1 MLSNLKVNAVLK
13 GRSLNLFSFLRGR
26 TNVNTQETIPLRFIS
41 SVSNLS
47 INENSSEEQ
56 PKLILDTLKVSP
68 SIKDKVKP
76 LIDNITISG
85 TGIKDFSVKDI
96 DKIESRNFYYQ
107 NLDGDGNLVTLV
119 SQNFPKVVDVDGNIV
134 KVEYKNLLGK
144 EKSFLDNGLPIWL
157 KGKDIIDFNKKNVK
171 TLDLYTLQAPVSL
184 KNKIYKLLNN
194 NKTKGMSLEDFRPS
208 DINAIER
215 NNFYYQR
222 RESDNKVYTDIAIDK
237 PRITDITDGIVTT
250 VFTNTRGEKTKVYSE
265 GLPMWLK
272 GDLIKNKY
280 EENKRLDASKINL
293 DFYKLYFSDS
303 DEDD

>member
-26 TNVNTQETIPLRFIS
+26 TNVNTQETIPLRLIS

-47 INENSSEEQ
+47 INENSSEEP

-76 LIDNITISG
+76 LIDNMTISG

-144 EKSFLDNGLPIWL
+144 EKAFLDNGLPIWL

-208 DINAIER
+208 DISAIKS

-222 RESDNKVYTDIAIDK
+222 RESDNKVYTDTAIDK

-280 EENKRLDASKINL
+280 EEKKRLDASKINL